1 MGSFRKRGQNSVT
14 SLPELLGVGLTS
26 DTSAST
32 TFAVGPAGAASLI
45 YASAATVAAASETA
59 TAGPTVFGDLM
70 GAPLLPARG
79 TVARRNGFMR
89 CRGGRV
95 LGRPSG
101 PQDRT
106 QQAKLEIPFGHAFD
120 KRGVSLPKSAVR
132 VRPVGLGTETHRVT
146 AAALEAHRQ
155 HARNAWR

>member
-1 MGSFRKRGQNSVT
+1 VT
-14 SLPELLGVGLTS
+14 SFPELLGVGRRLDR

-32 TFAVGPAGAASLI
+32 TFTVGRAGAVSFI
-45 YASAATVAAASETA
+45 YASAATVAATSETA
-59 TAGPTVFGDLM
+59 TAEPTVFGDFM

-79 TVARRNGFMR
+79 TVARRNGLIQY
-89 CRGGRV
+89 RGGRV
-95 LGRPSG
+95 FDRPSG

-106 QQAKLEIPFGHAFD
+106 LPAKLEIPFGHAFD

-132 VRPVGLGTETHRVT
+132 VRPVDPGRETHRVT
-146 AAALEAHRQ
+146 AAALEAHGQ